1 MEILIADDDP
11 VTRLVLTETLKDWG
25 YTVVEAEDGDIA
37 IRIATEYRN
46 IQLMLIDWT
55 MPGKDGL
62 AVCQELKQDP
72 DRFCYIIMLTGKTGT
87 ENLVEAMNAGAD
99 DFISKPF
106 SPDELHVRLRAGRRI
121 IEQERK
127 ISFYAQHD
135 PLTGVWNRRM
145 ILHFFTTQWSRSC
158 RENST
163 LAVLMLDIDHFKQVN
178 DTHGH
183 QAGDEALKFFC
194 ATILKTI
201 RPYDYLGRYG
211 GEEFMVLMPVT
222 SAEVA
227 EQIAERIRCTLQSSP
242 LSLANGATLKLT
254 VSIGVTTRHA
264 DDASHEDAFK
274 RADEAVYDAKRQG
287 RNRVVRV

>member
-11 VTRLVLTETLKDWG
+11 VTRLVLAETLIDWG
-25 YTVVEAEDGDIA
+25 YSVTEAEDGDQA
-37 IRIATEYRN
+37 MRIATEQRE

-62 AVCQELKQDP
+62 ALCQALKQDP

-87 ENLVEAMNAGAD
+87 ESLVEAMNAGAD

-106 SPDELHVRLRAGRRI
+106 SPDELNVRVRAGRRI

-145 ILHFFTTQWSRSC
+145 ILHFFTTQWARSC
-158 RENST
+158 REGST
-163 LAVLMLDIDHFKQVN
+163 LALLMLDIDHFKQVN

-194 ATILKTI
+194 ETILKAI

-222 SAEVA
+222 DA
-227 EQIAERIRCTLQSSP
+227 EQAEHIAERIRAMLQASP
-242 LSLANGATLKLT
+242 LTLSSGETITLT

-264 DDASHEDAFK
+264 EDKSHEDAFK
-274 RADEAVYDAKRQG
+274 RADEAVYLAKRQG
-287 RNRVVRV
+287 RNRVQRT